1 MQRLLLILVLF
12 IVSELNAQSALFL
25 LIRPITSLNGMG
37 GVGVGLSYD
46 NIGAT
51 YFNPANGFSSY
62 HGFSISG
69 SGMEM
74 KWLPGLVDD
83 MILSHNQVSLSYRFP
98 KLPLQ
103 LNIQQYRTFLDAG
116 EQQYTGPN
124 GENLGTFNTFFRA
137 DASVLAVR
145 YFGSIWKL
153 PYTFS
158 YGIAS
163 KQIVQALTGDVQ
175 INGRNGRSEDHVFDR
190 GFLLDIPFAET
201 LKSGAL
207 VEIKPS
213 FGISTVNIGDP
224 VVFNDP
230 DQADPMPTELRVG
243 IGFSTSISLTDSWK
257 LFEYKIGHAAN
268 DLLIKHRTSHEEPI
282 EYQKGLGDINLIQ
295 HVFKSEA
302 SDLVQVSRGQEINLL
317 DFYSIRFGSY
327 VDLDGKI
334 HSTESGIS
342 YSSKGLL
349 NLVYHLTKLS
359 AINAINHHI
368 QVSYDYADWDAAYS
382 HPLYGTHFETWNITI
397 NGLLGVRSSLQ
408 QNAKSIPLQLTNGL
422 SFMVGANY
430 EIPLFANGN
439 DVDDRKSMIGYAIG
453 VEVPWEPI
461 RFGIALTESR
471 SSDTLR
477 LDFGDLSFKTGIE
490 DIYYQLSLYSLIPI
504 SINKWLTLVGG
515 PQIHSPFMH
524 RKIWIEDDSASDPNY
539 GYNYGLRGGIEV
551 HMSESYALRIN
562 YSYWIRDLEYLLIE
576 GYEFKPNGIQIEGRL
591 IL

>member
-1 MQRLLLILVLF
+1 MQRLLLILILF

-51 YFNPANGFSSY
+51 YFNPANGFNSN

-69 SGMEM
+69 SSMEM

-83 MILSHNQVSLSYRFP
+83 MILSHNQIGLSYRFP
-98 KLPLQ
+98 KFPLQ

-116 EQQYTGPN
+116 EQQYTGSS

-137 DASVLAVR
+137 DANVLAVR

-163 KQIVQALTGDVQ
+163 KQIVQALTDGLQVDGLDV
-175 INGRNGRSEDHVFDR
+175 NGRSEDHVFDR
-190 GFLLDIPFAET
+190 GFLLDIPYTEA

-213 FGISTVNIGDP
+213 FGISTVNIGDS

-282 EYQKGLGDINLIQ
+282 EYQKGLGDIDLIK
-295 HVFKSEA
+295 HVLKSEA

-334 HSTESGIS
+334 QTAESGIS

-349 NLVYHLTKLS
+349 NLVYYFTKLPV
-359 AINAINHHI
+359 INAINHHI
-368 QVSYDYADWDAAYS
+368 QVSYDNAEWDES
-382 HPLYGTHFETWNITI
+382 NTHPLYGTNFKTWNITI
-397 NGLLGVRSSLQ
+397 NDLLGIRSNLQ
-408 QNAKSIPLQLTNGL
+408 QKSKPIPLQLTSGL

-430 EIPLFANGN
+430 EIPLFADGK
-439 DVDDRKSMIGYAIG
+439 DVDDRKSKIGYTIG
-453 VEVPWEPI
+453 VEAPWEPV

-477 LDFGDLSFKTGIE
+477 FSIKTGIE

-515 PQIHSPFMH
+515 PQIQSPFMH
-524 RKIWIEDDSASDPNY
+524 RKIWIEDDSFQDTNY
-539 GYNYGLRGGIEV
+539 GYNYGLRGGLEV
-551 HMSESYALRIN
+551 HMSESYALRVN
-562 YSYWIRDLEYLLIE
+562 YSYWIRGLEYLLLE

-591 IL
+591 TL